1 MSGVGPLTVSGEG
14 ALPAGRLSQP
24 ARHFLSEPR
33 FGVLATVGITGA
45 PRQTVMWYLLEGNE
59 ILFNTAA
66 GRRKPEHLGREP
78 RVSLLVEDGY
88 RYVCVSG
95 TVRIITDS
103 ETTQA
108 DIERLAAR
116 YEGAQAAER
125 AMRRFSKEQRISY
138 RFEITGA
145 VEYGLGARSTALRS
159 PEAQPP

>member
-1 MSGVGPLTVSGEG
+1 MSGDG
-14 ALPAGRLSQP
+14 ALPTGGLSQP
-24 ARHFLSEPR
+24 ARDFLSEPR
-33 FGVLATVGITGA
+33 FGVLATVGVTGA

-95 TVRIITDS
+95 TVRIITDR
-103 ETTQA
+103 ETTPA
-108 DIERLAAR
+108 DIHRLAAR
-116 YEGAQAAER
+116 YEGAEAAER

-145 VEYGLGARSTALRS
+145 VQYGLGARSTAPRS
-159 PEAQPP
+159 PGAHSP